1 MDYILTHRQL
11 DKMLRPYFDKYF
23 AKSVFDTKTS
33 EDGHKWTGYFIEDKL
48 TGYYIGSEAKYSLLL
63 GHPYQDDSNTWF
75 YNGKILEG
83 EIYFGLE
90 LEDFISSMKRY
101 IENVLKQ
108 KVDVLM

>member
-1 MDYILTHRQL
+1 MDYILTPEQL

-23 AKSVFDTKTS
+23 PKSVFDTKKN
-33 EDGHKWTGYFIEDKL
+33 EDGDRW
-48 TGYYIGSEAKYSLLL
+48 TGYYIGSEGKYSLLL
-63 GHPYQDDSNTWF
+63 GHPYHSEGNTWF

-108 KVDVLM
+108 EVDVLM